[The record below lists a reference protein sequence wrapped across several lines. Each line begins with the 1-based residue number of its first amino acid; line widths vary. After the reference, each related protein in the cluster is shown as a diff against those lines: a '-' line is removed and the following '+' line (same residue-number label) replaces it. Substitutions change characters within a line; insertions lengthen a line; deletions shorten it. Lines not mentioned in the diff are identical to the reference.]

1 MSDITAGP
9 DCFVR
14 FLASNHDE
22 ENAEVG
28 DEPKSYAEI
37 ASDRFVAARIEA
49 RKRTLGG
56 KPRPVKVTYTLTIT
70 ETISPGNG
78 DLARA
83 SEPDFDFVVKMSKAP
98 PIKGRA
104 SNIDAEGNQ
113 IGRVAKQMG
122 IKGIDGGK
130 AERPAKAERKVSAG

>member
-1 MSDITAGP
+1 MSDIVAGP
-9 DCFVR
+9 DYFTR

-22 ENAEVG
+22 DNAEIG
-28 DEPKSYAEI
+28 EEPKSYAEI
-37 ASDRFVAARIEA
+37 ASERFAAARVEA
-49 RKRTLGG
+49 RCRTMKG
-56 KPRPVKVTYTLTIT
+56 KSKPVKVTYTLTVT

-122 IKGIDGGK
+122 LKGVDGG
-130 AERPAKAERKVSAG
+130 AATPAKAERKVKAV